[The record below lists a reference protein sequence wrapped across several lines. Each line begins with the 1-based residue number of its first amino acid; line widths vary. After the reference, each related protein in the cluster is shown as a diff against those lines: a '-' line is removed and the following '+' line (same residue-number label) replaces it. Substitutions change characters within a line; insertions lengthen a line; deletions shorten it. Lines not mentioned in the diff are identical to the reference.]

1 MAKRGDELW
10 MWLVLVFGAG
20 SKRLWNCADGCVDAQ
35 KLCEAAKAHEL
46 TGMNDGERDRADR
59 ITFEDAQK
67 LIETA
72 ENDGIQVVA
81 YGDENYPERLK
92 ELAAPPAVLFCRG
105 DTRLMNEGSI
115 LHMVG
120 TRQPSKYTLSLVN
133 VMCAELAVRGF
144 TISSGGAEGVDA
156 KALETA
162 LGRGGRALMVC
173 PAPLESERSCGNEE
187 LRELVAE
194 KGLMISEY
202 PTGYKGMMNFR
213 RRNEVAVALSSAVI
227 IAEAGEQ
234 SKGLDNVKQAQALG
248 RPVMVVPPHL
258 LYSERYFGQKEL
270 LRQGYT
276 AIFDGEDAVRVLT
289 ECGRVEKG
297 SYGLQGGSVKIS
309 AEPAKKQRKNT
320 REKPVHKTEK
330 PDYSGLGEQAKAIC
344 GLLEEHGSLLADEL
358 AEKTGLPV
366 LEVLMHLTE
375 LELEGLAESLPGK
388 QYRLKS

>member
-1 MAKRGDELW
+1 
-10 MWLVLVFGAG
+10 
-20 SKRLWNCADGCVDAQ
+20 
-35 KLCEAAKAHEL
+35 
-46 TGMNDGERDRADR
+46 
-59 ITFEDAQK
+59 
-67 LIETA
+67 
-72 ENDGIQVVA
+72 
-81 YGDENYPERLK
+81 
-92 ELAAPPAVLFCRG
+92 
-105 DTRLMNEGSI
+105 
-115 LHMVG
+115 
-120 TRQPSKYTLSLVN
+120 
-133 VMCAELAVRGF
+133 
-144 TISSGGAEGVDA
+144 
-156 KALETA
+156 
-162 LGRGGRALMVC
+162 
-173 PAPLESERSCGNEE
+173 
-187 LRELVAE
+187 
-194 KGLMISEY
+194 
-202 PTGYKGMMNFR
+202 
-213 RRNEVAVALSSAVI
+213 
-227 IAEAGEQ
+227 
-234 SKGLDNVKQAQALG
+234 
-248 RPVMVVPPHL
+248 MVVPPHL

-289 ECGRVEKG
+289 ECGKVEKG

>member
-162 LGRGGRALMVC
+162 LGRGGRAWMVW
-173 PAPLESERSCGNEE
+173 PAALESGRSCGNEE
-187 LRELVAE
+187 LSELVAE

-270 LRQGYT
+270 LRQGHT

-297 SYGLQGGSVKIS
+297 SYGLQGGSVKVS
-309 AEPAKKQRKNT
+309 AGPAKKQRKNT

-330 PDYSGLGEQAKAIC
+330 PNYSGLGEQAKAIC